1 MVELSRERIEQMLQ
15 EETAKKEELAN
26 ILRGIYTRYMRLYE
40 KYLAD
45 IDALNDDEIGKLRA
59 FHEETRSLFRYYYIV
74 QHPFDFFQCLNCSF
88 TGYLEPESRG

>member
-74 QHPFDFFQCLNCSF
+74 
-88 TGYLEPESRG
+88 